1 MKKVYYSFVLVL
13 MALMSMN
20 VMADTPIKLDVD
32 DASRIR
38 VKVNYLPIENI
49 KNGVN
54 ELTVPQ
60 YGSVQIEAKDG
71 SYLTRVY
78 KTNKDGEAVA
88 QSISN
93 LTSCNI
99 YLTDADKNGSVLK
112 PSCKSILLST

>member
-20 VMADTPIKLDVD
+20 SMADIPIKLDVD

-38 VKVNYLPIENI
+38 VKVNHAPIENI

-60 YGSVQIEAKDG
+60 YGSVQVEAKDG
-71 SYLTRVY
+71 FYLKRVY
-78 KTNKDGEAVA
+78 KTNKDGEAVE

-99 YLTDADKNGSVLK
+99 YLSDADKNLK
-112 PSCKSILLST
+112 FTGQS